1 MVGAADV
8 VLGERPVA
16 YVVTDVAAV
25 AAEVEAALREV
36 CATQLP
42 RHKQPSEFCLVAE
55 MPLGPT
61 GKISRRQLKD
71 LVTTRP

>member
-1 MVGAADV
+1 VGGV
-8 VLGERPVA
+8 GGPPRPVA
-16 YVVTDVAAV
+16 YVVTDAASVASEVAAALS
-25 AAEVEAALREV
+25 AACAAR
-36 CATQLP
+36 LP

-71 LVTTRP
+71 LVTSAP